1 MRKFLFLVLTAL
13 FCPAQARAD
22 VSLFLHEALGI
33 SGEASAA
40 GHCSVYFSNI
50 CSDSPVG
57 PLRLCRSD
65 ETGVVIASYPNFG
78 ADQLYDWFAT
88 PLLPYLYGIEREEEL
103 PVYVNGQIRNLL
115 RENYRQKHFRG
126 LVNDTADATM
136 PPGGWRE
143 QIGCLFNRDIYSFT
157 LKTTREEDQVLLDR
171 LNRDP
176 NRSHFNTIYNNCAD
190 FVRRLLNSYFPHST
204 HRDWLN
210 DFTMTT
216 PKAIAR
222 TLTRYASKRPERL
235 FTVHRFTQMAGPIR
249 RSLTN
254 RSFSEKGLISR
265 KYLVP
270 MILFK
275 PVLLP
280 IFAGSYFLTGWFD
293 SERQFRTYATNEIA
307 RLNLENARSKKESR
321 DVKASSSDPTHAGR
335 QMLLA
340 DILPEPPAANA
351 KIDELIAAERERLF
365 GADKK
370 WEEYRT
376 LFAPLLQEALT
387 QGLFADKKE
396 VVTFFKDL
404 ELQSQPAFDA
414 SGNLMLKVNNYGAEV
429 MLGLTRNN
437 IRCDYSNPQLA
448 YKLMLA
454 KVNAELKKR
463 SKDREMLAD
472 FESDWELLEDLAA
485 SNKAAFATAGS
496 SPPAPRIRFRVF
508 EEKKTFKQK
517 ARDTFVKITH

>member
-1 MRKFLFLVLTAL
+1 MRKFLFLFLTTL
-13 FCPAQARAD
+13 FCPAHVRAD
-22 VSLFLHEALGI
+22 VSLFMHEALGI

-40 GHCSVYFSNI
+40 GHCSIYFSNI

-57 PLRLCRSD
+57 PLRLCRLD

-78 ADQLYDWFAT
+78 ADQPYDWFAI
-88 PLLPYLYGIEREEEL
+88 PLLPYLYGVEREEEL
-103 PVYVNGQIRNLL
+103 PVYVNGQIRNML
-115 RENYRQKHFRG
+115 RDAYRQKHFRELIKDSTDG
-126 LVNDTADATM
+126 TM
-136 PPGGWRE
+136 PPGDWRE
-143 QIGCLFNRDIYSFT
+143 QIGCLFNRDIYAFT
-157 LKTTREEDQVLLDR
+157 LKTTREEDQALIDK

-176 NRSHFNTIYNNCAD
+176 HRSNFNTMYNNCAD
-190 FVRRLLNSYFPHST
+190 FIKRLLNSYFPHSA

-216 PKAIAR
+216 PKALAR

-235 FTVHRFTQMAGPIR
+235 FTVQRYTQMTGPIR

-254 RSFSEKGLISR
+254 RSFTEKGLISR
-265 KYLVP
+265 KYLAP
-270 MILFK
+270 MIIFK
-275 PVLLP
+275 PVLVP
-280 IFAGSYFLTGWFD
+280 IFAGSYFMTGWFD
-293 SERQFRTYATNEIA
+293 SERQYKKYATNEIA
-307 RLNLENARSKKESR
+307 RLNLENARSKEGPR
-321 DVKASSSDPTHAGR
+321 DVKVLSSERRPSGR
-335 QMLLA
+335 LMLMA
-340 DILPEPPAANA
+340 DIATEPSDATA
-351 KIDELIAAERERLF
+351 KVDELIAAERERVF
-365 GADKK
+365 GTDKK
-370 WEEYRT
+370 WAEYRIE
-376 LFAPLLQEALT
+376 FAPLLQAAIT

-404 ELQSQPAFDA
+404 ELQSQSAFDA

-437 IRCDYSNPQLA
+437 IRSDYSNPHLA

-454 KVNAELKKR
+454 KVHAELRKR

-472 FESDWELLEDLAA
+472 FESDWELLESLAA

-496 SPPAPRIRFRVF
+496 PAPASRIRFRVF

-517 ARDTFVKITH
+517 LRDTFVKITH